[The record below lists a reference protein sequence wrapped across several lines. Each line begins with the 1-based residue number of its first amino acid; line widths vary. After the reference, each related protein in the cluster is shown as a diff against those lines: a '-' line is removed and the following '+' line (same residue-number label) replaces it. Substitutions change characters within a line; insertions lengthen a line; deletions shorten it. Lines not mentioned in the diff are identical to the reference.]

1 MQRFHTPVRTNGKP
15 FLKLLEGGFT
25 HSIQGFNHILTR
37 QTAYRSTFAG
47 NFPFL
52 VMITPGSSEHNS
64 IPISTSLDESMVQE
78 DFARSTS
85 ANKNRLLYISA
96 LSVFIG
102 ICISIIA
109 KLLVYLINFF
119 TNLSF
124 HHELSFTHSS
134 PATNDYG
141 LFVIVIPVIGG
152 IVVGLMAL
160 YGSKAI
166 RGHGIPEAMEQILTN
181 KSKIKPAI
189 TFLKPVSSAISI
201 GTGGPFGAEGP
212 IIATGGA
219 FGSTLGQLLRISHYE
234 RKVLLAAGATA
245 GMSAIFGSPIAAIF
259 LAIELLL
266 FEFSPR
272 SIIPVA
278 LACIT
283 GSAGHHLLFEPG
295 PVFPMPFVAA
305 PGNEALLVY
314 SVMGIAIGFLSAIV
328 TKLVYWIEDVFEKLP
343 VHWMWWPAI
352 GGLAVGVVGYFAPR
366 TLGVGYYNISDLL
379 SGKMLIHIVLS
390 LCIFKFISWA
400 IALGSG
406 TSGGTLAP
414 LLTIGGAIGILLGN
428 VAISWFPNAGVVLPL
443 AAMIGMSAM
452 FAGASRALLTSIIF
466 AIETTGQAN
475 GLLPLLAACV
485 ASYMVSFFLMKNT
498 IMTEKIARRGVRTPH
513 SYEPDILDKLT
524 VKEVVEE
531 EGTVLSANATIE
543 EVREWL
549 RKNKEEQRNYFVV
562 VNEEGSFKGI
572 ISFSNLFS
580 MHHPVD
586 MEVGALIKRPFFAVT
601 TTDSLKTAVELMA
614 KENLDVLP
622 VLSQSSNKVAGIL
635 SYANVLSA
643 YKHGVEEHRESVHI
657 SLKRRTLKILLHGKR
672 RLTSLKESETR

>member
-1 MQRFHTPVRTNGKP
+1 MINPTEQNG
-15 FLKLLEGGFT
+15 
-25 HSIQGFNHILTR
+25 
-37 QTAYRSTFAG
+37 
-47 NFPFL
+47 
-52 VMITPGSSEHNS
+52 
-64 IPISTSLDESMVQE
+64 IPISLSLDDTITKQ
-78 DFARSTS
+78 DFSPTS
-85 ANKNRLLYISA
+85 SGNKKRLLFISA
-96 LSVFIG
+96 LAVSIG
-102 ICISIIA
+102 ICISVIA

-119 TNLSF
+119 TNISF
-124 HHELSFTHSS
+124 HHQFSFAHST
-134 PATNDYG
+134 PATNSYG
-141 LFVIVIPVIGG
+141 WFVIIIPAIGG
-152 IVVGLMAL
+152 VIVGLMAL

-189 TFLKPVSSAISI
+189 TFLKPVSSAVSI

-219 FGSTLGQLLRISHYE
+219 LGSTLGQLLRITHYE
-234 RKVLLAAGATA
+234 RKILLAAGATA

-283 GSAGHHLLFEPG
+283 GSAGHHLLFESG
-295 PVFPMPFVAA
+295 PVFPMPSVAV

-314 SVMGIAIGFLSAIV
+314 SGIGIIMGLLSALV
-328 TKLVYWIEDVFEKLP
+328 TKIVYWIEDGFEKLP

-352 GGLAVGVVGYFAPR
+352 GGIAVGVVGYFGPR
-366 TLGVGYYNISDLL
+366 TLGVGYDNITDLL
-379 SGKMLIHIVLS
+379 SGKMIFHVVLS
-390 LCIFKFISWA
+390 LCILKFISWA

-414 LLTIGGAIGILLGN
+414 LLTIGGATGILLGMAAMN
-428 VAISWFPNAGVVLPL
+428 LFPNAGVVLPL
-443 AAMIGMSAM
+443 AALIGMSSM

-466 AIETTGQAN
+466 AIETTDQAN
-475 GLLPLLAACV
+475 ALLPLLAACV
-485 ASYMVSFFLMKNT
+485 ASYLVSFFLMENT

-524 VKEVVEE
+524 VQQVIEDD
-531 EGTVLSANATIE
+531 GAVLSTNTTIT

-549 RKNKEEQRNYFVV
+549 QKNKNQARNYFIV
-562 VNEEGSFKGI
+562 VNDDGSFEGI
-572 ISFSNLFS
+572 ISSSNLFS
-580 MHHPVD
+580 MHHAVD
-586 MEVGALIKRPFFAVT
+586 SKIGSLIKRRPFAIT
-601 TTDSLKTAVELMA
+601 ASDTLKTAVEMMA

-622 VLSQSSNKVAGIL
+622 VISSESNKVTGIL
-635 SYANVLSA
+635 SYRNILSA
-643 YKHGVEEHRESVHI
+643 YKHGIEEHKESVPI

-672 RLTSLKESETR
+672 RLTFLKEKETQ